1 MFSLFF
7 LLEQRNRLKMKLQM
21 VENHFL
27 IMLPGDQEYLY
38 QESMQWQRNLFDY
51 KKKKCIQLKI
61 NL

>member
-1 MFSLFF
+1 
-7 LLEQRNRLKMKLQM
+7 MKLQM

-51 KKKKCIQLKI
+51 KKKMYSIKNKSLEIITKL
-61 NL
+61 